1 MASVH
6 QIYAQIVQDGSSL
19 SWVHAV
25 NALQGRQHLTREH
38 VAVKF
43 RRAVVGIKNG
53 TAQDVCLKL
62 SLVNQIKYSTVP
74 RGSAR
79 VVLNIRAQLMA
90 TVKHQS
96 AEQDK
101 LLPLMEHATL
111 ALVAKFPQLIDNSVK
126 IK

>member
-25 NALQGRQHLTREH
+25 NALQDRQHLTREH

-43 RRAVVGIKNG
+43 RRAVVVIKNG
-53 TAQDVCLKL
+53 MAQDVYLKL
-62 SLVNQIKYSTVP
+62 SLVNQIKYSILP
-74 RGSAR
+74 RGGAR

-96 AEQDK
+96 A
-101 LLPLMEHATL
+101 
-111 ALVAKFPQLIDNSVK
+111 
-126 IK
+126 